1 MDRVEIHTPRAE
13 SDDVAAYLALKAQA
27 LKSTL
32 PVRRVTASSCC
43 LFRMEV
49 LKSTLPVRR
58 VTGGLHKIVSPVAML
73 KSTLPVRRVTARY
86 CLCLHTFST
95 YSRNQ
100 PG

>member
-32 PVRRVTASSCC
+32 PVRRVTLGC
-43 LFRMEV
+43 LGILSVRR

-58 VTGGLHKIVSPVAML
+58 VTLPIPQNRHKTEVEIHTPRAESDCEILSLSPHL
-73 KSTLPVRRVTARY
+73 LY
-86 CLCLHTFST
+86 I
-95 YSRNQ
+95 
-100 PG
+100 